1 VTQMIFPQLSLGE
14 SIKHCATMVLYSY
27 GQYAKMFLQ
36 KNKIT
41 FVEKIET
48 SLHTSPT
55 NSSLSDEPG

>member
-1 VTQMIFPQLSLGE
+1 
-14 SIKHCATMVLYSY
+14 MVLYSY
-27 GQYAKMFLQ
+27 GQYVKMFLQ